1 MSSNNPIQYPLNE
14 LLERLNRLNGLLLI
28 LENQLNNFR
37 NLFKERLDKSNLE
50 LSSISAGAALVIRDL
65 TEYPEDRWPVYYSTG
80 SFVSQGEVYL
90 QMIDVLVSREAA
102 WTVSQGYEAF
112 ETFLK
117 NITAAFL
124 FRHSQYADANQ
135 LTKLDSMP
143 TKSAVKPERFEY
155 WEEFIARRYRTN
167 SELFKFLRKIAPE
180 LGEAEKRNNRNMDL
194 NEWYI
199 VVGEVRHAVT
209 HADMLIK
216 PKRMQSWLPARRELL
231 TNWFPGK
238 DKIDDGYEP
247 ELDRKDAEKTLVQFA
262 EYAYTVFKCLSKLE
276 NYNWKVFK

>member
-1 MSSNNPIQYPLNE
+1 MVTENPLKHPLGSF
-14 LLERLNRLNGLLLI
+14 LERLNRLNGLLLI
-28 LENQLNNFR
+28 LDNQLNDFR

-65 TEYPEDRWPVYYSTG
+65 TEYPEDGWAVYYPTG

-117 NITAAFL
+117 NIAAAFL

-155 WEEFIARRYRTN
+155 WEEFIARSYRTN

-180 LGEAEKRNNRNMDL
+180 LDEAEKRNNRNMDL
-194 NEWYI
+194 KEWYI

-216 PKRMQSWLPARRELL
+216 PKRMHSWSLARHELL
-231 TNWFPGK
+231 INWFPGK

-247 ELDRKDAEKTLVQFA
+247 ELDRKGAESNLKLFA